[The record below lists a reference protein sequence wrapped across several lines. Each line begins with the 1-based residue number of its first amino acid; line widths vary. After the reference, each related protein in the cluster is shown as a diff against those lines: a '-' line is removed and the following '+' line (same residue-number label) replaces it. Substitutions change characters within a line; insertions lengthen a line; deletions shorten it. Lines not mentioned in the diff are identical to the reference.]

1 MPMSIVTDE
10 DRRKVKEYL
19 KQALSVQ
26 RAIDESRAEMR
37 DILDVL
43 KNDHDIKPSIARKV
57 LKAMEKGNFPEIRN
71 QNEELEDL
79 YAIAN

>member
-19 KQALSVQ
+19 KQALTVQ
-26 RAIDESRAEMR
+26 RAIDESRAELR

-43 KNDHDIKPSIARKV
+43 KNDHDIKPGIARKV

-79 YAIAN
+79 YQIAS